1 MKRFTQFESQSR
13 RKFCRNLALAASTL
27 SLPATNAVHASEAS
41 REQALPAK
49 RWPSSGEYLSAIG
62 MGTWITFDV
71 PDDKRIRDQRTA
83 VLQSFFDM
91 GGQLIDSSPMYGR
104 AEDMLGYGLQRVRR
118 REKPLFAASK
128 IWTPV
133 AIDGRNQMRNTEK
146 LWGVE
151 KMDLMFVHNLVA
163 WEKHLPQ
170 LHEWKKTGRIRHV
183 GVSTSHGRRHD
194 QLEKIL
200 QSESLD
206 CIQLTLNIDN
216 TVAEERLLPM
226 AADKGVAVVINRP
239 FERGAL
245 LRKYQQRPLPG
256 IARELGCQYWSQYL
270 LLYIVS
276 HPAVTVAIPATSKV
290 EHMKENM
297 ATLMLELPD
306 ERTRVEMRRALIG

>member
-1 MKRFTQFESQSR
+1 MNRFKQPESESR
-13 RKFCRNLALAASTL
+13 RTFCRNLALAAGTL
-27 SLPATNAVHASEAS
+27 SLPTATSVYASEAT
-41 REQALPAK
+41 REHGLLAK
-49 RWPSSGEYLSAIG
+49 KWPSSGEYLSAIG

-71 PDDKRIRDQRTA
+71 PDDTRIREQRTA
-83 VLQSFFDM
+83 VLQTFFDM

-104 AEDMLGYGLQRVRR
+104 AEDMLGYGLHRVRTR
-118 REKPLFAASK
+118 KRPLFAASK

-133 AIDGRNQMRNTEK
+133 GIDGRNQMSNTEQ
-146 LWGVE
+146 LWNVE

-170 LHEWKKTGRIRHV
+170 LHEWKKNGRIGHV

-194 QLEKIL
+194 QLEKLL

-216 TVAEERLLPM
+216 TAAEERLLPM
-226 AADKGVAVVINRP
+226 AADKGMAVVINRP

-256 IARELGCQYWSQYL
+256 IGRELGCQHWSQYL
-270 LLYIVS
+270 LLYIIS
-276 HPAVTVAIPATSKV
+276 HPAVSCAIPATSKV

-297 ATLMLELPD
+297 ATLKLELPD
-306 ERTRVEMRRALIG
+306 ERVRVQMRRALNA